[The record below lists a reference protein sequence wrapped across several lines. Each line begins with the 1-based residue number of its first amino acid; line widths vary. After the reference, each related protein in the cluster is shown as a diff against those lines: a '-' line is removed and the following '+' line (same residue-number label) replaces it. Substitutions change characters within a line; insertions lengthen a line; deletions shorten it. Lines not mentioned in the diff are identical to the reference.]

1 MLPMLEAIQSLSKL
15 VQNNECFI
23 SGFVIVVKPTQA
35 HLYILY
41 VNPELQISH
50 D

>member
-15 VQNNECFI
+15 VQNKECFI
-23 SGFVIVVKPTQA
+23 CDFVIVVKPTKA

-41 VNPELQISH
+41 VNLEL
-50 D
+50 